1 MITCTSHEEALQ
13 LAFRLFPYSTSLD
26 PERSKRAGYPIYCAT
41 SVENACIYDLN
52 NCIEINYA
60 DGNTETIHV
69 EFKEDFNSDILLT
82 VGDISNIRPFEY
94 DGRGFDTIKEHSYL
108 GPLNIVFVKSD
119 QGEDIIKV
127 FDSNGSR
134 LYSGV
139 VDRVAYLQ
147 IKQTKR
153 YRKD

>member
-1 MITCTSHEEALQ
+1 MIRCTSHEEALQ

-26 PERSKRAGYPIYCAT
+26 HERSKRAGYPIYAT
-41 SVENACIYDLN
+41 WVKNACIYDLT
-52 NCIEINYA
+52 NCIELNYA
-60 DGNTETIHV
+60 DGKTETIHI
-69 EFKEDFNSDILLT
+69 EFEEDFNSDILLT

-94 DGRGFDTIKEHSYL
+94 DGGGFDTIKDHSYL

-127 FDSNGSR
+127 FDSDGSR
-134 LYSGV
+134 VYSGV

-153 YRKD
+153 YMKD